1 MNMQSDSEH
10 ALAAKIAR
18 LLDQGVNELDPA
30 LSTKLLVARKQAL
43 GHYKEQ
49 RAPAWAPAWAGGAVA
64 RVTEPH
70 HFNFRMLAATVAFVA
85 AFACAL
91 AWQSL
96 TQGGSEMAE
105 VDVGLLT
112 DDLPINAYLDR
123 GFDSWL
129 KRQLP

>member
-1 MNMQSDSEH
+1 MNTQSDSEH

-18 LLDQGVNELDPA
+18 LLDQGVGELDPA
-30 LSTKLLVARKQAL
+30 LSAKLLVARKQAL

-70 HFNFRMLAATVAFVA
+70 HFNFRMLAATVAFVV